1 MHQASLGRRKRF
13 DSRSSFDVD
22 SLSRFSLGSTTSDRP
37 VTSRTTKNEKHDEH
51 DGITLK
57 DIRLILPTL
66 LILLFTLIIMVTVIP
81 YAFAS
86 VFRQLEAVRALEERT
101 ASQST
106 SASGSESVTEAL
118 ETSAPSNSSETII
131 L

>member
-37 VTSRTTKNEKHDEH
+37 VTGRPTKNAKQDEH
-51 DGITLK
+51 DGVTLK

-101 ASQST
+101 AAQ
-106 SASGSESVTEAL
+106 SASSGMESATEATF
-118 ETSAPSNSSETII
+118 ENPTPPNSSDTII

>member
-13 DSRSSFDVD
+13 DSRSSFDLD

-37 VTSRTTKNEKHDEH
+37 VTGRPTKNAKPDED
-51 DGITLK
+51 DGVTLK
-57 DIRLILPTL
+57 DIRLIFPTL

-101 ASQST
+101 AAQSAT
-106 SASGSESVTEAL
+106 PGMESATEATF
-118 ETSAPSNSSETII
+118 ENPTPPNSSETII

>member
-22 SLSRFSLGSTTSDRP
+22 SLSRFSLGSTASERP
-37 VTSRTTKNEKHDEH
+37 VTSRTTKNEKQDEH

-101 ASQST
+101 AAQST
-106 SASGSESVTEAL
+106 SASGIESVTEAH
-118 ETSAPSNSSETII
+118 ETSGPSNSSETII